1 VNLPGLG
8 LGLSIP
14 FHPAPAK
21 VSKIV
26 ILKLAKIN
34 QRKNKKMNK
43 ERGESLADKVV
54 DKYGGIIGTCE
65 SHNRAAYREVL
76 VHIHLSKVAVVL
88 TVVKN
93 TISSWRIKDIPPF
106 FTHKRE
112 VTLKESIK
120 LLSIRS
126 YSLNQRPRHSSTK
139 LVTFT

>member
-43 ERGESLADKVV
+43 ERGESL
-54 DKYGGIIGTCE
+54 G
-65 SHNRAAYREVL
+65 
-76 VHIHLSKVAVVL
+76 VHCCHELGAIDRSMW
-88 TVVKN
+88 TG
-93 TISSWRIKDIPPF
+93 
-106 FTHKRE
+106 HKCAR
-112 VTLKESIK
+112 LM
-120 LLSIRS
+120 LMRS
-126 YSLNQRPRHSSTK
+126 LRGPYTY
-139 LVTFT
+139 VYAC

>member
-43 ERGESLADKVV
+43 ERGESLGVHCCHELGAIDRSMWTGHKMCAFDVNAIV
-54 DKYGGIIGTCE
+54 KRSIYLCICMLSLNLYLSSWMLG
-65 SHNRAAYREVL
+65 NRACNGLPDFY
-76 VHIHLSKVAVVL
+76 
-88 TVVKN
+88 
-93 TISSWRIKDIPPF
+93 
-106 FTHKRE
+106 
-112 VTLKESIK
+112 
-120 LLSIRS
+120 
-126 YSLNQRPRHSSTK
+126 
-139 LVTFT
+139 